1 MKLNRKQIRKLILE
15 EIDASTLITE
25 VRIADSGFNIGDR
38 VKYEGHGAVGDGVIV
53 DIKQDGVNY
62 HGGRDTSP
70 TANPRTILV
79 IAWKDDREDT
89 GFKIR
94 SVPSQ
99 HIMHFDKVSPRQFS

>member
-1 MKLNRKQIRKLILE
+1 MKITRKQIRRIIREGLQ
-15 EIDASTLITE
+15 ATLRE
-25 VRIADSGFNIGDR
+25 VRIADSGFKIGDR
-38 VKYEGHGAVGDGVIV
+38 VKYEGYGAVGDGIII

-79 IAWKDDREDT
+79 IEWED
-89 GFKIR
+89 GKVK

-99 HIMHFDKVSPRQFS
+99 HIMHFDEVYPRG

>member
-1 MKLNRKQIRKLILE
+1 MKITEAKLRQVIQ
-15 EIDASTLITE
+15 SVITE

-38 VKYEGHGAVGDGVIV
+38 VKYEGYGSVGDGIII
-53 DIKQDGVNY
+53 DMKQVGVNY

-99 HIMHFDKVSPRQFS
+99 HIMHFDEVYPRR

>member
-1 MKLNRKQIRKLILE
+1 MKITKNQLRRIIKE
-15 EIDASTLITE
+15 ELQATLRE
-25 VRIADSGFNIGDR
+25 VRIVDSGFKIGDR
-38 VKYEGHGAVGDGVIV
+38 VKYEGYGAVGDGVIV

-79 IAWKDDREDT
+79 IEWED
-89 GFKIR
+89 GKVR

-99 HIMHFDKVSPRQFS
+99 HIMHFDEVYPRG

>member
-1 MKLNRKQIRKLILE
+1 MK
-15 EIDASTLITE
+15 ITKRQLRSIIKEAFYANLRE
-25 VRIADSGFNIGDR
+25 VRIADSGFKIGDR
-38 VKYEGHGAVGDGVIV
+38 VKYEGYGAVGDGKII

-79 IAWKDDREDT
+79 IKWED
-89 GFKIR
+89 GKVK

-99 HIMHFDKVSPRQFS
+99 HIMHFDEVYPRG